1 MGLKFMYNLLLLGKP
16 SKGKKISRPE
26 KASTPKPALSTGSQ
40 KNKRKAKMQL
50 SIDDGGDD
58 DDDDGSHDN
67 GDHEDNTGNEDFSQH
82 EDESPIYRLLYANIF
97 TYR

>member
-58 DDDDGSHDN
+58 DDGGSRYDEDIVDD
-67 GDHEDNTGNEDFSQH
+67 SQDM
-82 EDESPIYRLLYANIF
+82 EESSKYRLKYSSVF
-97 TYR
+97 